1 MEALQ
6 KLFSNEVQDLYDAEQ
21 QILKALPKMIQGATS
36 SELQEAL
43 QDHLSVTEKQVTRLE
58 QILSDLGEKSGKK
71 CKGMAGIIAEG
82 DEMLKEDLEDST
94 MDAGIIGAAQK
105 VEHYEIA
112 SYGTARTLAQYLGNS
127 RAVQLLEQTLEEE
140 KEADELLTQI
150 AESSINSEA
159 ASEEDESEE
168 GEESGA
174 RSGNGRSRS
183 RSNTAAKSS
192 STSKS
197 KGRNQRS
204 RRRTRAKASR

>member
-21 QILKALPKMIQGATS
+21 QIIKALPKMIQSATS
-36 SELQEAL
+36 PELQEAL

-112 SYGTARTLAQYLGNS
+112 SYGTARTLAEHLGNQ

-140 KEADELLTQI
+140 KEADQLLTQI

-159 ASEEDESEE
+159 ASEDEESGDESE
-168 GEESGA
+168 S
-174 RSGNGRSRS
+174 NGRSRS
-183 RSNTAAKSS
+183 RSNTASKSTS
-192 STSKS
+192 ASKS
-197 KGRNQRS
+197 KGRNQRG
-204 RRRTRAKASR
+204 RRRTRAKAAR